1 MPPHVA
7 RALLDR
13 ALRGASQRDVP
24 EDPTA
29 YRSFLEG
36 TLAAELERVLDA
48 TEIAQI
54 LDRLGHVVWT
64 VTRDA
69 SALDL
74 ASRWS
79 AGHLPSTGRHRRV
92 GTTTVTTSD
101 MEAVSDR
108 DAIAQRDAIS
118 KKDTIRPPGSN
129 PPARISSSVPAP
141 GPRATSQSGVSVR
154 APLRPPAVPLT
165 SAGVPGEP
173 GRPHGP
179 LSAPRSAPAVVEPQ
193 RKTTVRFAAPP
204 SALIVVSL
212 DPSLAQRLEDA
223 TGGRCPLRV
232 VTSPAELARAATRN
246 GDRLVV
252 LVDTLLPA
260 IDLATFVGL
269 APILPRASRVVL
281 WGMEEAQ
288 RRRFAAEHA
297 AAASWSGSTAL
308 RDDESLLRAVGLG

>member
-1 MPPHVA
+1 MPPQVA

-13 ALRGASQRDVP
+13 ALRATSLRDVP
-24 EDPTA
+24 EDPVA
-29 YRSFLEG
+29 YRSFLEV

-79 AGHLPSTGRHRRV
+79 TGHLPSTGRHRRV
-92 GTTTVTTSD
+92 GATTVTTSD

-108 DAIAQRDAIS
+108 DALAQRDAFS

-129 PPARISSSVPAP
+129 PPVRASSSVPAP
-141 GPRATSQSGVSVR
+141 APRVTSQSGVSVR
-154 APLRPPAVPLT
+154 PPLRPPAVP
-165 SAGVPGEP
+165 GI
-173 GRPHGP
+173 
-179 LSAPRSAPAVVEPQ
+179 EPQ

-223 TGGRCPLRV
+223 TGGRCPLRL

-269 APILPRASRVVL
+269 APILPRGSRVVL
-281 WGMEEAQ
+281 WGLDEAQ
-288 RRRFAAEHA
+288 RRRFTAEHP
-297 AAASWSGSTAL
+297 AAASWSGSAAL
-308 RDDESLLRAVGLG
+308 RDDDSLLRAVGLA